1 MEAEKRS
8 ETVGF
13 RHELLVVSH
22 NLFRKVAK
30 AQAQSRSIG
39 LLKGRRNYEDNE
51 YGNWP
56 RYYHS

>member
-1 MEAEKRS
+1 MEAEQRS

-39 LLKGRRNYEDNE
+39 LLKG
-51 YGNWP
+51 
-56 RYYHS
+56 